1 MIRNRV
7 ISILTDDLSEHKQL
21 VEKFNLELSRL
32 PEGSLCLRKI
42 RGANRFYHYIPS
54 SSADIPATLTYIS
67 KSNEDLKKAL
77 ARRKFIEESL
87 DVLESN
93 IELLRTLL
101 DTYITYDPTAIMEKL
116 PKSYQGIDCSGT
128 FGLLKTNDPSEWINE
143 PFEKNPK
150 YHEGLTCKSTLG
162 LSVRSKSESI
172 IASQLEINNIP
183 FRYEA
188 ALQLDDRVF
197 YPDFTILN
205 PQDNRVIYWEH
216 FGMIDDVE
224 YARQKDKKLMEYR
237 KYGIYE
243 GDNLITTNETRK
255 SPLSSQTIHRIIKS
269 YLLQDGI
276 HAS

>member
-7 ISILTDDLSEHKQL
+7 ISVLSDDLSQHKQL
-21 VEKFNLELSRL
+21 VEKFKSELSLL
-32 PEGSLCLRKI
+32 PEGSLCLRTI
-42 RGANRFYHYIPS
+42 RGADRFYHYIPS
-54 SSADIPATLTYIS
+54 SSADIPATLTYIA
-67 KSNEDLKKAL
+67 KDKDNLKKAL

-101 DTYITYDPTAIMEKL
+101 DSYITYDPTAIIEEF
-116 PKSYQGIDCSGT
+116 PKSYQGIDCSST
-128 FGLLKTNDPSEWINE
+128 FGLLKANDPSKWTKES
-143 PFEKNPK
+143 FEKNPRN
-150 YHEGLTCKSTLG
+150 HEGLTCTSTLG

-188 ALQLDDRVF
+188 ALQLDSRVF

-216 FGMIDDVE
+216 FGMVDDVE
-224 YARQKDKKLMEYR
+224 YARKMDRKLMEYR
-237 KYGIYE
+237 KHGIYE

-255 SPLSSQTIHRIIKS
+255 SPLSAQTIHRIIKT
-269 YLLQDGI
+269 YLLQDGN
-276 HAS
+276 HAG